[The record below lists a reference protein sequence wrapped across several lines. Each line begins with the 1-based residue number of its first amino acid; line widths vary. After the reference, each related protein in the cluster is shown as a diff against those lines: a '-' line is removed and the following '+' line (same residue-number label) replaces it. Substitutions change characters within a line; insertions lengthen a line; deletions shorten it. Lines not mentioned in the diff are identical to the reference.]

1 MIFHS
6 SFEYIYLWLPLI
18 GFVIGL
24 WGSMMGGGGG
34 FFLIPVLTV
43 LFNVPVQI
51 SVATS
56 LAATLPICIVGT
68 LGHFRKGNINVSMGL
83 TFAFTGILG
92 ALTGAKL
99 TSLMTAGQ
107 LKISFGIYSIL
118 IALLMLIGNWR
129 EKRDE
134 ANGIMRVSGSR
145 LRKIISG
152 SFFGFVSGVI
162 TGTFGTSGT
171 APVQAG
177 LFAMRMPIKL
187 VVGTSLMVSAVN
199 NFSALGGHFLV
210 GDIDLTLVYFLTAG
224 AIIGALLGPRLLAGV
239 KIGRAEGPIRIWY
252 ALGMIVFGIIMIISK

>member
-18 GFVIGL
+18 GFIIGL
-24 WGSMMGGGGG
+24 WGSMLGGGGG
-34 FFLIPVLTV
+34 FFFIPILTV
-43 LFNVPVQI
+43 LFNVPAQI

-68 LGHFRKGNINVSMGL
+68 FGHYRKGNIDVRVGM
-83 TFAFTGILG
+83 TFAFAGILG
-92 ALTGAKL
+92 ALAGAKL

-118 IALLMLIGNWR
+118 IALIMIIGNWR

-134 ANGIMRVSGSR
+134 ANGSKKTKKSR
-145 LRKIISG
+145 LLKITRG
-152 SFFGFVSGVI
+152 SFFGFLSGVI

-187 VVGTSLMVSAVN
+187 VVGTSLMVSTVN

-210 GDIDLTLVYFLTAG
+210 GEIDLTLVYFLTAG
-224 AIIGALLGPRLLAGV
+224 AIIGALLGPKLLADV

-252 ALGMIVFGIIMIISK
+252 ALGMIVFGIIMIFFK

>member
-18 GFVIGL
+18 GFIIGL

-34 FFLIPVLTV
+34 FFFIPILTV
-43 LFNVPVQI
+43 LFNVPAQI

-56 LAATLPICIVGT
+56 LAATLPICIIGT
-68 LGHFRKGNINVSMGL
+68 FGHYRKGNIDVRMGM
-83 TFAFTGILG
+83 TFAFAGILG
-92 ALTGAKL
+92 ALAGAKL
-99 TSLMTAGQ
+99 TSLMSSGQ

-118 IALLMLIGNWR
+118 IALIMIIGNWR

-134 ANGIMRVSGSR
+134 TNGSR
-145 LRKIISG
+145 KTKKSKLLKITSG
-152 SFFGFVSGVI
+152 SFFGFISGVI

-187 VVGTSLMVSAVN
+187 VVGTSLMVSTVN

-210 GDIDLTLVYFLTAG
+210 GEIDLTLVYFLTAG
-224 AIIGALLGPRLLAGV
+224 AIIGALLGPKLLADV
-239 KIGRAEGPIRIWY
+239 KIGRAEGPIRLWY
-252 ALGMIVFGIIMIISK
+252 ALGMIAFGIIMIFFK

>member
-18 GFVIGL
+18 GFIIGL

-34 FFLIPVLTV
+34 FFFIPILTV
-43 LFNVPVQI
+43 LFNVPAQI

-56 LAATLPICIVGT
+56 LAATLPICIIGT
-68 LGHFRKGNINVSMGL
+68 FGHSRKGNIDVRVGM
-83 TFAFTGILG
+83 TFAFAGILG
-92 ALTGAKL
+92 ALAGAKL

-134 ANGIMRVSGSR
+134 ANGIMKTNRSMS
-145 LRKIISG
+145 LKITSG
-152 SFFGFVSGVI
+152 SFFGFLSGVI

-187 VVGTSLMVSAVN
+187 VVGTSLMVSTVN

-210 GDIDLTLVYFLTAG
+210 GEIDLTLVYFLTAG
-224 AIIGALLGPRLLAGV
+224 AIIGALLGPKLLADV

-252 ALGMIVFGIIMIISK
+252 ALGMIAFGIIMIFFK